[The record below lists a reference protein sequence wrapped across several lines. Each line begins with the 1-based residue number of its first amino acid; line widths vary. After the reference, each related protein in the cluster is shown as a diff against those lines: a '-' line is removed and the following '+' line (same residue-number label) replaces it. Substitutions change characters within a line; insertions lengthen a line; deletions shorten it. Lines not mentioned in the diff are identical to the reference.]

1 MTAMSRRRFVAAT
14 SALCACPV
22 TAMAATISRRR
33 RDKLDSMANS
43 AIFYM
48 VNNHPVTRDMVEQA
62 AGFLMIPVVSKGAL
76 IFGGAVGDGV
86 LRVGGET
93 TAYYSSVQFNA
104 GLQVSASQYSQALFF
119 LNETALNRFVQSDG
133 WTFGAGMRYVV
144 LTDAEGVRVDSL
156 AQYVDVAALTF
167 GDSGLHIG
175 ASLDGTKYT
184 RFEH

>member
-1 MTAMSRRRFVAAT
+1 MTAMSRRRFVAAS

-22 TAMAATISRRR
+22 TAMAATISQRK

-48 VNNHPVTRDMVEQA
+48 VNNFPATREMVDQA
-62 AGFLMIPVVSKGAL
+62 AGLLMIPVVSKGAL
-76 IFGGAVGDGV
+76 LFGASVGDGV

-104 GLQVSASQYSQALFF
+104 GLQISASQHSQALFF
-119 LNETALNRFVQSDG
+119 LNETALNRFLQSDG

-144 LTDAEGVRVDSL
+144 LNDADSL
-156 AQYVDVAALTF
+156 RADSLTQNVDVAVLTF
-167 GDSGLHIG
+167 GDSGLDIG

-184 RFEH
+184 RFED

>member
-1 MTAMSRRRFVAAT
+1 MAAT

-43 AIFYM
+43 AILYM
-48 VNNHPVTRDMVEQA
+48 INNYPATRDMVENA
-62 AGFLMIPVVSKGAL
+62 AGLLMIPVVSKGAL
-76 IFGGAVGDGV
+76 FFGGAVGDGV

-104 GLQVSASQYSQALFF
+104 GLQVSASQYSQVLFF
-119 LNETALNRFVQSDG
+119 LNETALDRFIRSDG

-144 LTDAEGVRVDSL
+144 LTEADGMRTDSL
-156 AQYVDVAALTF
+156 TRNVDVAALTF

-184 RFEH
+184 RFEN